1 MKLHKKT
8 ELPELISVTLP
19 GSKSISLR
27 ALLLSALCDFP
38 ISQLTGLSD
47 SDDTRY
53 LASALRN
60 PNHTNHSFGDGATPL
75 HFFMAYAAARNLR
88 CTLTGSERL
97 MQRPHEDLADLLR
110 QCDAIINVNSQEIVI
125 DKGIQTFKSII
136 ANATRSS
143 QHISSMMLLAPLF
156 PGRKSIIL
164 TGKPASYPYLQLTA
178 EILRV
183 FGIDAEVT
191 TKSVT
196 IEAGQYKAPDTF
208 RIEPDWSAAAFFY
221 SLVACQPCISI
232 LLTNLTLVSIQ
243 GDIAV
248 AKFYEELGV
257 TSIQTEEG
265 VLISNNGIINPRPVF
280 DLLHHPDCAPA
291 LLASCAFLGLNA
303 SFLGLENLAIKESN
317 RLQAMKENLAQI
329 HVALNNH
336 DGMQTL
342 ACHKKSNNAIIVK
355 THNDHRI
362 AMAMAVFGLRHILSI
377 DKPECINKSF
387 PGFWRQWSYWFN
399 IDA

>member
-8 ELPELISVTLP
+8 ELPELVSVTLP

-27 ALLLSALCDFP
+27 ALMVSALCDFP

-47 SDDTRY
+47 SDDTHY
-53 LASALRN
+53 LASALSHSN
-60 PNHTNHSFGDGATPL
+60 QTIHSFGDGATPL
-75 HFFMAYAAARNLR
+75 HFFMAYAAARNLK
-88 CTLTGSERL
+88 CVLTGSERL

-110 QCDAIINVNSQEIVI
+110 QCGAIINVNPQEIVI
-125 DKGIQTFKSII
+125 EKGIQSFKSIV
-136 ANATRSS
+136 ADATRSS

-164 TGKPASYPYLQLTA
+164 KGKPASYPYLQLTA

-183 FGIDAEVT
+183 FGIKADVT
-191 TKSVT
+191 TKSIN
-196 IEAGQYKAPDTF
+196 IEAGQYKAPVTF

-221 SLVACQPCISI
+221 SLVACQPGIRI
-232 LLTNLTLVSIQ
+232 LLTNLTLLSIQ
-243 GDIAV
+243 GDAAV

-257 TSIQTEEG
+257 TSIQTDEG
-265 VLISNNGIINPRPVF
+265 VLITNNGIRNPSPVF

-291 LLASCAFLGLNA
+291 LLASCAFLGINA
-303 SFLGLENLAIKESN
+303 SFLGLENLAIKESH

-329 HVALNNH
+329 HVEINNF
-336 DGMQTL
+336 DGMHTL
-342 ACHKKSNNAIIVK
+342 ACHPKSNNPLFVR
-355 THNDHRI
+355 TYNDHRI
-362 AMAMAVFGLRHILSI
+362 AMAMAVFGLSHSLSI
-377 DKPECINKSF
+377 DNPDCINKSF
-387 PGFWRQWSYWFN
+387 PGFWQHWAHWFH